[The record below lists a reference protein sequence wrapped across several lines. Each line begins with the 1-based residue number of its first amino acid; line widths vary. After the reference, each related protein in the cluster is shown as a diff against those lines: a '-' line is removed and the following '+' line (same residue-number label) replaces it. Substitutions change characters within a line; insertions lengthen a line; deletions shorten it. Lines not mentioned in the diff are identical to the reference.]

1 MKYALLKIV
10 IRLKDGKVVN
20 MRTSVWSAFDAE
32 DMQEAENVIK
42 EKFNF
47 AKEDKFELERG
58 LGLWEKISDDNDKDV
73 EIIYQFRIVYMGEN
87 VIFRF

>member
-1 MKYALLKIV
+1 MKYALLKIA